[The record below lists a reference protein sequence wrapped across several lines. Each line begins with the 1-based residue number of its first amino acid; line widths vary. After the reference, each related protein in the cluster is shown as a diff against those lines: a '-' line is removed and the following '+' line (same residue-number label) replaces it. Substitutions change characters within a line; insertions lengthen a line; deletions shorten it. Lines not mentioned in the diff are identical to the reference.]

1 MVPGDGF
8 EPPTRGFSI
17 RHQIQENQ
25 GASVSKTALTNR
37 ELNENVSN
45 ADLTAKENPAAGDAA
60 NGVVVQSTILT
71 HDNTPELPAYAT
83 AFIDAVTN
91 LPPEDRLPLL
101 EGAVDHYR
109 AGQPIP
115 PFMGYMDEAA
125 FWADCASGDE
135 LKAYA
140 VACFN
145 RLCPS
150 DQAAF
155 LGYVQGRAA
164 A

>member
-45 ADLTAKENPAAGDAA
+45 ADLTAKENPGNAGGRS
-60 NGVVVQSTILT
+60 GVDVHGTILT
-71 HDNTPELPAYAT
+71 HNNTPELPVYAT
-83 AFIDAVTN
+83 AFIDAVTS
-91 LPPEDRLPLL
+91 LPREDRLPLL
-101 EGAVDHYR
+101 ELAVDHYR

-115 PFMGYMDEAA
+115 PLMGYMDEAA
-125 FWADCASGDE
+125 FWADCASRDE